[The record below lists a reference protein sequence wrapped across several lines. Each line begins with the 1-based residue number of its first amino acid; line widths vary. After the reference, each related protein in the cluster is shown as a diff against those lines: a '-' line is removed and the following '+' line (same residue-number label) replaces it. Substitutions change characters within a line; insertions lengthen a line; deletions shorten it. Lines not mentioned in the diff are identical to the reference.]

1 MAEITL
7 QIPEELYK
15 QLVNK
20 AATSHQPVNVV
31 ALQSLRAGMPPE
43 LKHVPAR
50 FMPDLES
57 LDMVDDAVLWQV
69 AQADLTDEK
78 AALYEALLEK
88 NEQDELPG
96 VEQATLNTLREE
108 ADLLML
114 RRSYAYALLKWRG
127 HRIPTAV
134 EMSGS

>member
-7 QIPEELYK
+7 QIPEELYA

-31 ALQSLRAGMPPE
+31 ALQSLRVGMPPD

-50 FMPDLES
+50 FLPDLEA
-57 LDMVDDAVLWQV
+57 LDMMDDAVLWQV
-69 AQADLTDEK
+69 AQTDMTDDR
-78 AALYEALLEK
+78 ATLYEELLEK
-88 NEQDELPG
+88 NQYAELEPDEQTALD
-96 VEQATLNTLREE
+96 TLREE

-127 HRIPTAV
+127 HRIPTVAD
-134 EMSGS
+134 MSLS